1 MILADTSVWIDYFRG
16 VASRETD
23 LLNSLLDEERIA
35 TGDLIIAEL
44 MQGFI
49 TKSQISTALQIINHL
64 EYFDLAGKEI
74 ALKAADNYRVLR
86 KKGVTIRKTID
97 TIIGTFCIE
106 KGFKLLHN
114 DRDFDPMEQHLGL
127 LVV

>member
-49 TKSQISTALQIINHL
+49 TKNQISTALQIINHL

>member
-1 MILADTSVWIDYFRG
+1 MILADTSVWINYFRG
-16 VASRETD
+16 VKSRETD

-44 MQGFI
+44 MQGFA
-49 TKSQISTALQIINHL
+49 TKSQISAALQIINRL
-64 EYFDLAGKEI
+64 EYYDLAGKEI
-74 ALKAADNYRVLR
+74 AFKAAENYRFLR
-86 KKGVTIRKTID
+86 NKGVTVRKTID

-114 DRDFDPMEQHLGL
+114 DRDFDTMERHLGL
-127 LVV
+127 LVA